1 MGKDTPRSDDPPKRC
16 GDDAAGGRRPEDD
29 DKEPL
34 QARGPDPRDEP
45 RSDDVTDEAH
55 GKPVGGLH
63 HDKTPRVLVKQTQK
77 HKELEK
83 GRPKDTG
90 RAGA

>member
-1 MGKDTPRSDDPPKRC
+1 MGKDTPRRDDPREKNA
-16 GDDAAGGRRPEDD
+16 DDAAAGRGPGEDGE
-29 DKEPL
+29 EPL

-63 HDKTPRVLVKQTQK
+63 HDKTPRVLFKQVQK